1 MLWKSKQD
9 SVYRHERKNQW
20 PLRVQPAEKCV
31 FHLSEKHGGLFL
43 QEKGFCLS
51 KQAPYLSSLHHFL
64 PLTSKVNGRSTK
76 LKLSLCEPLTFGA
89 CLLLLTLQRHHKIKE
104 MSWYAEIILMWKAW
118 HVYVLYSLT
127 HTQTKTKKACLFEL
141 EASQWEREKR
151 GIFPW
156 RVCQHTKQRKEQQWV
171 KQWALVFQHSTCSII
186 YTPLTGAIL
195 KSVID
200 GKLFVSKRLAHSE
213 STSAGVRVINH
224 LWPYCVEVAN

>member
-118 HVYVLYSLT
+118 HVCVLYSLT
-127 HTQTKTKKACLFEL
+127 HTHTDKNKKSVPFWAR
-141 EASQWEREKR
+141 SQPMGKGEK
-151 GIFPW
+151 GNFP
-156 RVCQHTKQRKEQQWV
+156 
-171 KQWALVFQHSTCSII
+171 
-186 YTPLTGAIL
+186 L
-195 KSVID
+195 KSLSTH
-200 GKLFVSKRLAHSE
+200 KAKERATVS
-213 STSAGVRVINH
+213 
-224 LWPYCVEVAN
+224 